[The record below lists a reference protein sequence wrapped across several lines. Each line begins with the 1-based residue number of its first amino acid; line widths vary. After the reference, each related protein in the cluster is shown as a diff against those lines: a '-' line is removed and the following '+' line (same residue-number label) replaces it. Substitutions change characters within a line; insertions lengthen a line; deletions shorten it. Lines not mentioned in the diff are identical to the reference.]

1 MVYILTTISP
11 NTWWSRTKN
20 HRGRVIWT
28 TNPRVFCSDDS
39 KAIPHLHGSHKITKI
54 EFCKLKL
61 DSWLTLPGF
70 ERQKLKNDECTRER
84 ASWCAPLEIDKKRAA
99 GERVKKREPAPRRAA
114 RVNWIMA
121 AACARASGRKSI
133 AEQALLAWRRP
144 EEKQAR
150 QKPGRHACSRG

>member
-1 MVYILTTISP
+1 MVLARPQARSTTKIRSKSGLYPHNHFTEHLVVTYEKSP
-11 NTWWSRTKN
+11 WKSDLN
-20 HRGRVIWT
+20 HESSSLLFRRLKSYT
-28 TNPRVFCSDDS
+28 ASPCN
-39 KAIPHLHGSHKITKI
+39 GSHKITKI

-114 RVNWIMA
+114 RVN
-121 AACARASGRKSI
+121 
-133 AEQALLAWRRP
+133 
-144 EEKQAR
+144 
-150 QKPGRHACSRG
+150 